1 MAPTPVVPL
10 PGALARNLESIELA
24 LQRYVSGDHMPEA
37 AARYVMGW
45 VDQYQRPATT
55 GGKRLRP
62 ALALLVAEA
71 LGKPAEVAM
80 PGAAAI
86 ELVHNFSLVHDD
98 LQDRDRERHG
108 RPTAWVVFG
117 EAQAINLGD
126 FLSTAAFSALL
137 EAPAVDA
144 GRRLHAVG
152 LLNDAVREM
161 IRGQWRDI
169 EFEDGGTVSIDDYYA
184 MVAGKTG
191 ALLGA
196 AAAIGAT
203 LAGES
208 TETAHAFGSWAR
220 QLGLAFQVR
229 DDYLG
234 AWGASELTGKAVGAD
249 IRRRKRSMP
258 VIMGLADAQA
268 GPVVRSVFEG
278 SGEPDVERVLA
289 ALKQAGIA
297 EAVARIAN
305 EQRDRAD
312 TLLEQLPVT
321 DAGRAELRE
330 ASNFLV
336 DRIH

>member
-1 MAPTPVVPL
+1 MAPPPTVPL
-10 PGALARNLESIELA
+10 PPALARNLGTIELA
-24 LQRYVSGDHMPEA
+24 LQSHFDGDGMPES

-62 ALALLVAEA
+62 ALCLLVAES
-71 LGKPAEVAM
+71 LGKPADIAM

-86 ELVHNFSLVHDD
+86 EFVHNFSLVHDD

-108 RPTAWVVFG
+108 RPSAWVVFG

-126 FLSTAAFSALL
+126 FLSTSAFSALL
-137 EAPAVDA
+137 QAPGVSSE
-144 GRRLHAVG
+144 RRLHATS

-169 EFEDGGTVSIDDYYA
+169 EFEAGGAISVDDYYA
-184 MVAGKTG
+184 MVSGKTG
-191 ALLGA
+191 ALLA
-196 AAAIGAT
+196 ASAAIGAT
-203 LAGES
+203 LAGAG
-208 TETAHAFGSWAR
+208 TETADAFGRWAR

-234 AWGASELTGKAVGAD
+234 AWGSSELTGKAVGAD

-258 VIMGLADAQA
+258 VIMGLADAEA
-268 GPVVRSVFEG
+268 GPVVRSEFERD
-278 SGEPDVERVLA
+278 GEPDVDRVLA
-289 ALKQAGIA
+289 ALERAGIA
-297 EAVARIAN
+297 EAVARAAN

-312 TLLEQLPVT
+312 ALLDQLAVT
-321 DAGRAELRE
+321 ETGRAELRE

>member
-1 MAPTPVVPL
+1 MAPTPTVPL
-10 PGALARNLESIELA
+10 PAPLARNLEAIELA
-24 LQRYVSGDHMPEA
+24 LQSYVEGDEMPEP

-45 VDQYQRPATT
+45 VDQYQRPALT

-62 ALALLVAEA
+62 ALALLVAES
-71 LGKPAEVAM
+71 LGESAEVGL

-86 ELVHNFSLVHDD
+86 EFVHNFSLVHDD

-126 FLSTAAFSALL
+126 FLSTMAFSALL
-137 EAPAVDA
+137 QAPGVASE
-144 GRRLHAVG
+144 RRLHAVE
-152 LLNDAVREM
+152 LLNGAVREM

-169 EFEDGGTVSIDDYYA
+169 EFEAGGAVTVADYFA
-184 MVAGKTG
+184 MVSGKTG

-196 AAAIGAT
+196 SAAIGAT
-203 LAGES
+203 LAGAE
-208 TETAHAFGSWAR
+208 APVADAFGNWAR

-234 AWGASELTGKAVGAD
+234 TWGSTELTGKAVGAD

-258 VIMGLADAQA
+258 VIMGLADSAA
-268 GPVVRSVFEG
+268 GPVVRKAFEA
-278 SGEPDVERVLA
+278 SGEPDVEQVLA
-289 ALKQAGIA
+289 ALEQAGIP

-305 EQRDRAD
+305 EQRDSAD
-312 TLLEQLPVT
+312 ALLEQLPVT
-321 DAGRAELRE
+321 GVGRAELRE